1 MIFSIENKKNYKN
14 VIIILNKSMKAYVLI
29 LLFFL
34 SSFSVRADSMFSGFF
49 DKSITESALWKT
61 LKDPTLREKA
71 IVEIKKDIQK
81 YVDIIIKLYNKGLDK
96 EDREMLIDLISYSKN
111 QSGEKFLKDVVSNKA
126 SEDRTF
132 SLKKYMQDYK
142 VDASFIKSQLD
153 DKQLRMYSL
162 LYVVDRGKKEGYE
175 IFQKILLNANAPN
188 EERIL
193 AVKATMLWASEV
205 AKKEVYLFILQKAN
219 EIVIAPSIII
229 FENVKSDEI
238 REELCRISKK
248 SQSQI
253 TRSNASFALTVYDTN
268 QIIPYLIPALSE
280 EFLYEKLT
288 GLDVLAG
295 LMSLG
300 TTALAK
306 GLPLLQTKAEFD
318 NRKIKIAEALKKLT
332 NVDHGTSYTKWFD
345 WAVYNGYTVNGVNLI
360 HYLFSGYPEKRKLAM
375 DSAVRAIGY
384 SDPKEFYT
392 KNENLTQMEIVILL
406 AEELLKS
413 GIQQDEKY

>member
-1 MIFSIENKKNYKN
+1 MKKNKNVFKCLLLIVLLSSPIFS
-14 VIIILNKSMKAYVLI
+14 
-29 LLFFL
+29 
-34 SSFSVRADSMFSGFF
+34 DSMFSGFF

-61 LKDPTLREKA
+61 LKDPMLREKA

-81 YVDIIIKLYNKGLDK
+81 YVDVVIKLYNKGLDK

-111 QSGEKFLKDVVSNKA
+111 QSGEKFLKDVIGNKS

-132 SLKKYMQDYK
+132 SFKKYMQDYR
-142 VDASFIKSQLD
+142 VDSSFIKSQLD
-153 DKQLRMYSL
+153 DKQLRIYSL
-162 LYVVDRGKKEGYE
+162 LYVVDRGRKEDYE
-175 IFQKILLNANAPN
+175 IFQKIIFNANAPN

-193 AVKATMLWASEV
+193 AVKAAMLWGTEV

-219 EIVIAPSIII
+219 EVVVAPSIII

-238 REELCRISKK
+238 REELCRVSKK

-253 TRSNASFALTVYDTN
+253 TRSNASYALTVYDTT
-268 QIIPYLIPALSE
+268 QIIPYLIPALNE
-280 EFLYEKLT
+280 EFLYEKLS
-288 GLDVLAG
+288 GLDVLTG
-295 LMSLG
+295 IMSLG

-332 NVDHGTSYTKWFD
+332 NVDNGTSFTKWFD

-360 HYLFSGYPEKRKLAM
+360 HYLFSGYPEKRKLAIE
-375 DSAVRAIGY
+375 SAVRALGY
-384 SDPKEFYT
+384 TDPREFYT
-392 KNENLTQMEIVILL
+392 QNENRTQIEIVILL

>member
-1 MIFSIENKKNYKN
+1 MKISHKPFIIFCLS
-14 VIIILNKSMKAYVLI
+14 LM
-29 LLFFL
+29 LLCL
-34 SSFSVRADSMFSGFF
+34 PVYSESMFSGFF

-81 YVDIIIKLYNKGLDK
+81 YVDVVIKLYNKGMDK

-111 QSGEKFLKDVVSNKA
+111 QSGEKFLKDVIGNKS

-132 SLKKYMQDYK
+132 SFKKYMQDYR
-142 VDASFIKSQLD
+142 VDSSFIKSQLD
-153 DKQLRMYSL
+153 DKQLRIYSL
-162 LYVVDRGKKEGYE
+162 LYVVDRGRKEDYE
-175 IFQKILLNANAPN
+175 IFQKIIFNANAPN

-193 AVKATMLWASEV
+193 AVKAAMLWGTEV

-219 EIVIAPSIII
+219 EVVVAPSIII

-238 REELCRISKK
+238 REELCRVSKK

-253 TRSNASFALTVYDTN
+253 TRSNASYALTVYDTT
-268 QIIPYLIPALSE
+268 QIIPYLIPALNE
-280 EFLYEKLT
+280 EFLYEKLS
-288 GLDVLAG
+288 GLDVLTG
-295 LMSLG
+295 IMSLG

-332 NVDHGTSYTKWFD
+332 NVDNGTSFTKWFD

-360 HYLFSGYPEKRKLAM
+360 HYLFSGYPEKRKLAK
-375 DSAVRAIGY
+375 DSAVRALGY
-384 SDPKEFYT
+384 SDIKEFYAQ
-392 KNENLTQMEIVILL
+392 NENRSQMEIVILL